1 MKYNTGGQMESR
13 DETFTMLDAS
23 GSSGLRER
31 GKAMRR
37 QRIVAAARALFRER
51 GYEAASTR
59 EIAARAEV
67 GTGTLFDYAPDKRAL
82 LMMVY
87 YEDLDR
93 LTADA
98 YGKLPAHAPLIKQL
112 MHMFAP
118 RYELWGADL
127 PLSRYAVRETFA
139 LLAQHGDHSESR
151 SAFQTRRPLLYGK
164 LVAIVEAAQ
173 QRKEIDTRYCATEI
187 ARLFIGVYLNESREW
202 VQEDDAD
209 LVTGLERLRNLLL
222 ISITGMLP

>member
-1 MKYNTGGQMESR
+1 MESR
-13 DETFTMLDAS
+13 VENSTMLDVRS
-23 GSSGLRER
+23 EGLRER
-31 GKAMRR
+31 GKLMRR
-37 QRIVAAARALFRER
+37 RRIIAAARSLFREK

-93 LTADA
+93 LTIEA
-98 YGKLPAHAPLIKQL
+98 YDTLPLEASLIDQL

-118 RYELWGADL
+118 RYELWGTDL
-127 PLSRYAVRETFA
+127 ALSRYAVRETFA
-139 LLAQHGDHSESR
+139 LLAQHDQQSKSR

-164 LVAIVEAAQ
+164 LVGIVEAA
-173 QRKEIDTRYCATEI
+173 RHRNEIGTRYCAPDI

-202 VQEDDAD
+202 VQEDNAD
-209 LVTGLERLRNLLL
+209 LTIGLQRLRNLLSM
-222 ISITGMLP
+222 SINGMLP

>member
-1 MKYNTGGQMESR
+1 
-13 DETFTMLDAS
+13 
-23 GSSGLRER
+23 
-31 GKAMRR
+31 MRR
-37 QRIVAAARALFRER
+37 KRIVAAARALFREK

-82 LMMVY
+82 LMMVF

-93 LTADA
+93 LTIEA
-98 YGKLPAHAPLIKQL
+98 YDTLPRTAPVLEQL
-112 MHMFAP
+112 MHMFTP

-127 PLSRYAVRETFA
+127 ALSRYAVRETFA
-139 LLAQHGDHSESR
+139 LLAQHDQHSESR
-151 SAFQTRRPLLYGK
+151 NAFQTRRPLLYGK

-173 QRKEIDTRYCATEI
+173 QRHEIGTRYAATEM

-209 LVTGLERLRNLLL
+209 LSAGLQRLRTLLS
-222 ISITGMLP
+222 ISINGMLP